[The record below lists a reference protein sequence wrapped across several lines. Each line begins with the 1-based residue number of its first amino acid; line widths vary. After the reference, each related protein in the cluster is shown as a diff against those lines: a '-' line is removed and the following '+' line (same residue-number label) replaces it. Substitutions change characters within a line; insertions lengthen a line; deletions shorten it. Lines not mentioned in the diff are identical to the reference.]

1 MTTGHERAT
10 FNEQMSS
17 CQAYLD
23 RCQTSKDP
31 QLILDPDA
39 LTQIR
44 GLPGWATGTATWG
57 DAEHVCGWFHWMR
70 YQVLGDRRGAAD
82 RQVAEQL
89 FRKQYST
96 RPADL
101 PEPVRQR
108 LDDEFRNLFASVMAR
123 VTEETSRRR
132 PKRQRLEELMGQLET
147 ICNFTNRGDPQYLDR
162 LDARAEVAE
171 LSRSPLA
178 GSYQQDARNARTEK
192 GRQPLP
198 ADPPWRPFDWNMYLS
213 I

>member
-1 MTTGHERAT
+1 MTTEQERAT
-10 FNEQMSS
+10 FSEQMSR

-23 RCQTSKDP
+23 RCQAGKDP

-44 GLPGWATGTATWG
+44 GLSGWTTGTATWA
-57 DAEHVCGWFHWMR
+57 DAEHVCAWFHWMR
-70 YQVLGDRRGAAD
+70 YQVLGDGRGTAD
-82 RQVAEQL
+82 RQEAEQL
-89 FRKQYST
+89 FRKQYAA

-101 PEPVRQR
+101 PAPVRQR
-108 LDDEFRNLFASVMAR
+108 LDNEFRNLFARVIAQ

-132 PKRQRLEELMGQLET
+132 PKRQRLDALMEPLEM
-147 ICNFTNRGDPQYLDR
+147 ICHFTNRADPQYFDR
-162 LDARAEVAE
+162 LDARAHVAE
-171 LSRSPLA
+171 LSRNQLA
-178 GSYQQDARNARTEK
+178 DSYQQDARNARIEK

-198 ADPPWRPFDWNMYLS
+198 ASPPWRPFDWNMYLG